1 MKKAAKK
8 PVENNKK
15 TIISEISLKKREL
28 LLMKVKVTS
37 GDSISL
43 KDLRKNKKEI
53 ARLFTKLNN
62 PANI

>member
-8 PVENNKK
+8 SIENNKK
-15 TIISEISLKKREL
+15 SVIDEISSKKREL
-28 LLMKVKVTS
+28 LLMKVKLTS

-53 ARLFTKLNN
+53 ARLFTKLND
-62 PANI
+62 PANA